1 MNEENVLIAADKNNS
16 APECFSIPKRL
27 EFITPTV
34 ISVLEF
40 FLDDPMNEYYGR
52 EVSRKTGVSI
62 GAANSIL
69 KLLTELDF
77 LTREK
82 KGNLLIYK
90 LNLKEPSVKQFKIL
104 SNVFWLKQLVSELK
118 LDSRKVVLFGSR
130 AQGTDTKDSDIDL
143 LIITT
148 EKESVKKKINVFNRK
163 QERYI
168 APIIVDMN
176 EFISLKKED
185 KPLYE
190 NIERGIMLWEAE

>member
-1 MNEENVLIAADKNNS
+1 MNANAVLFSNSKNNS
-16 APECFSIPKRL
+16 APGSASVPENLS
-27 EFITPTV
+27 FITPTFM
-34 ISVLEF
+34 SVLEF
-40 FLDDPMNEYYGR
+40 FLADPAKAYYGR
-52 EVSRKTGVSI
+52 EISRKTGVSL

-77 LTREK
+77 LTRER

-104 SNVFWLKQLVSELK
+104 SNVFWLKGLVGELK
-118 LDSRKVVLFGSR
+118 LDSRKVVIFGSR
-130 AQGTDTKDSDIDL
+130 SQGTDTEESDIDL

-148 EKESVKKKINVFNRK
+148 EKESVKKKINAFNRK
-163 QERYI
+163 QERHI

-176 EFISLKKED
+176 EFISLKKDD

-190 NIERGIMLWEAE
+190 NIERGIVLWEAE